1 MVNAILILF
10 AINLISFLTFLIRKG
25 LDDEHWGGISIV
37 DELSVILAI
46 GGSFGAFVAMKV
58 NKAGIEDD
66 ASFKIAIPISMII
79 QAIVI
84 AYLVLYELGIV
95 K

>member
-1 MVNAILILF
+1 MGKVVLILL
-10 AINLISFLTFLIRKG
+10 AINFISFLMFVIRKN

-37 DELSVILAI
+37 NELSVILAI

-84 AYLVLYELGIV
+84 AYLLLYELGIV
-95 K
+95 I

>member
-1 MVNAILILF
+1 MGKVVLILL
-10 AINLISFLTFLIRKG
+10 AINFISFLMFVIRKN

-84 AYLVLYELGIV
+84 AYLLLYELGIV

>member
-1 MVNAILILF
+1 MGKVVLILL
-10 AINLISFLTFLIRKG
+10 AINFISFLMFVIRKN

-66 ASFKIAIPISMII
+66 A
-79 QAIVI
+79 
-84 AYLVLYELGIV
+84 
-95 K
+95 

>member
-1 MVNAILILF
+1 MGKAILILI
-10 AINLISFLTFLIRKG
+10 AINLISFLIFLIRKG

-37 DELSVILAI
+37 DELSVILVI
-46 GGSFGAFVAMKV
+46 GGSFGAFIAMKV
-58 NKAGIEDD
+58 NKVGIEDD
-66 ASFKIAIPISMII
+66 AAFKIAIPVSMII

>member
-1 MVNAILILF
+1 MGKAILILI
-10 AINLISFLTFLIRKG
+10 AINLISFLIFLIRKG

-46 GGSFGAFVAMKV
+46 GGSFGAFIAMKV
-58 NKAGIEDD
+58 NKVGIEDD
-66 ASFKIAIPISMII
+66 AAFKIAIPVSMII